1 MLSRSKPPNGR
12 AIWFLGSLWAAALVF
27 LIVRAFVP
35 V

>member
-1 MLSRSKPPNGR
+1 MLSRFKPPNGR
-12 AIWFLGSLWAAALVF
+12 ATWFLGSLWAVALVF